1 MKKEDVPQDD
11 ANMLEG
17 KFREPC
23 YALDENG
30 NYTTIGSVGWEP
42 KNIIMQDAWDAVSE
56 RIETV
61 KQSVIDG
68 KLSPIAY
75 YMEKNLMDTKI
86 LASYVGLWRFTVKKH
101 LKMKA
106 FEKLD
111 NDTLSKYA
119 DTFDIELK
127 TLKNKELN

>member
-1 MKKEDVPQDD
+1 MKKEEVPQDN

-42 KNIIMQDAWDAVSE
+42 KNIIMQDAWDAVNE
-56 RIETV
+56 RIEKV
-61 KQSVIDG
+61 KQEVLSG
-68 KLSPIAY
+68 KSSPIAY

-86 LASYVGLWRFTVKKH
+86 LASYVGKWRFTVKKH
-101 LKMKA
+101 LKMSA

-111 NDTLSKYA
+111 DELLEKYA
-119 DTFDIELK
+119 DTFDIELEI
-127 TLKNKELN
+127 LKNKELL

>member
-1 MKKEDVPQDD
+1 MKKEEVPQDD

-42 KNIIMQDAWDAVSE
+42 KNIIMQDAWDVVND
-56 RIETV
+56 RIEEV
-61 KQSVIDG
+61 KQNVMDG

-86 LASYVGLWRFTVKKH
+86 LASYIGVWRFTVKKH
-101 LKMKA
+101 LKMKG
-106 FEKLD
+106 FDKLTD
-111 NDTLSKYA
+111 VLLNKYA
-119 DTFDIELK
+119 DTFDITLE
-127 TLKNKELN
+127 TLKNKELH